1 MKKYKIRFL
10 AQLGDFS
17 GCNKNLIKISALNFA
32 KIAFF
37 TQVVIE
43 GEIFSTG
50 PKTRRPFSVSTNNP
64 ERKRRNENPSCPV
77 HDAITGFKRM

>member
-37 TQVVIE
+37 THVVIE
-43 GEIFSTG
+43 GEIFSTVNSHCKFHRG
-50 PKTRRPFSVSTNNP
+50 Q
-64 ERKRRNENPSCPV
+64 ERGV
-77 HDAITGFKRM
+77 